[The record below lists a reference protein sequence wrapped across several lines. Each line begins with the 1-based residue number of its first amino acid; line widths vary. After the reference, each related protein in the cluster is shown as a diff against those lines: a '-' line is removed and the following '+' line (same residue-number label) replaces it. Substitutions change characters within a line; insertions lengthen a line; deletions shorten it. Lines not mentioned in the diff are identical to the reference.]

1 MALHG
6 TRDLVQDDGDTR
18 RRTSL
23 EATVMEEICHELAPY
38 QAEHKPVT
46 AQTVIYQDLSIDS
59 LAVMDIVLEL
69 EERFD
74 VAIPINAVAEIRTV
88 RELADTIVAL
98 KARR

>member
-1 MALHG
+1 MHG
-6 TRDLVQDDGDTR
+6 IRDLIQDDGDTR

-23 EATVMEEICHELAPY
+23 EATVMEEIRHELAPY
-38 QAEHKPVT
+38 QAEQKLVT
-46 AQTVIYQDLSIDS
+46 AETVIYRDLSIDS

-88 RELADTIVAL
+88 QELADAIMTL

>member
-1 MALHG
+1 VDG
-6 TRDLVQDDGDTR
+6 TRDLTIDIGDSIR
-18 RRTSL
+18 RASL
-23 EATVMEEICHELAPY
+23 SDEIIEEICHELAPY
-38 QAEHKPVT
+38 QVEQKPVT

-74 VAIPINAVAEIRTV
+74 VAIPINVVAEIRTV
-88 RELADTIVAL
+88 RELADAIMTL